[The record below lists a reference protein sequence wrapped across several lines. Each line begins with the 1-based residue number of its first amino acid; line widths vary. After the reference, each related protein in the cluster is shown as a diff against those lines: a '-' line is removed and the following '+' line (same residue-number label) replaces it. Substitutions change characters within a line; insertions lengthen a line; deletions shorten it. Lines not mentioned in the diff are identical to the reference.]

1 MNKDLKV
8 LLLKQACEDI
18 KANAEDIIGSTKYNK
33 SLSIEI
39 SFKDEDEI
47 EIPTIIINKEF
58 PISFSEEIDWHP
70 TIEMASKSYYDIHT
84 SERTIVKLYSEV
96 DYTTNTLNYSVSEST
111 DGGTCYWKFN
121 RLNDAVDCYNERLS
135 T

>member
-1 MNKDLKV
+1 MNNELKV
-8 LLLKQACEDI
+8 LMLKQACEDI

-58 PISFSEEIDWHP
+58 PISFSEEIENCILEKGWD
-70 TIEMASKSYYDIHT
+70 
-84 SERTIVKLYSEV
+84 
-96 DYTTNTLNYSVSEST
+96 
-111 DGGTCYWKFN
+111 
-121 RLNDAVDCYNERLS
+121 
-135 T
+135 

>member
-1 MNKDLKV
+1 MNNELKV

-47 EIPTIIINKEF
+47 PTIIINKEF
-58 PISFSEEIDWHP
+58 PISFSEEIDNYV
-70 TIEMASKSYYDIHT
+70 IEKGW
-84 SERTIVKLYSEV
+84 
-96 DYTTNTLNYSVSEST
+96 N
-111 DGGTCYWKFN
+111 
-121 RLNDAVDCYNERLS
+121 
-135 T
+135 

>member
-39 SFKDEDEI
+39 SFIDEY

-58 PISFSEEIDWHP
+58 PISFSEEINN
-70 TIEMASKSYYDIHT
+70 YVV
-84 SERTIVKLYSEV
+84 ERGW
-96 DYTTNTLNYSVSEST
+96 D
-111 DGGTCYWKFN
+111 
-121 RLNDAVDCYNERLS
+121 
-135 T
+135 